1 MRVHFPF
8 FIADPL
14 ETTVSTDVVSTR
26 ARVKQTVPVAF
37 GVFVV
42 YCVLFIGRMKASGF
56 AYDQIFNTAEGTWR
70 GAVIPLVAGSVWLI
84 LFLAYARWDHVF
96 TDPRRLLMGVWFTI
110 PPVLVLVAALLRFG
124 GVSWGSF
131 TSGHLLAIVCAG
143 VLVGFAEE
151 TLFRGIVLRA
161 LRNGT
166 RREAAVVL
174 LSSLW
179 FGFFHLTNLIT
190 GSPLNAVL
198 SQCVQA
204 SALGIAL
211 YLARRAR
218 GLLVFGMIIHGL
230 WDTSAFAA
238 GVHAIDGSALPLVSF
253 GLAMIAN
260 LIAVIALI
268 IIWRRKEIVAAAV

>member
-1 MRVHFPF
+1 V
-8 FIADPL
+8 
-14 ETTVSTDVVSTR
+14 TTVAVPTR
-26 ARVKQTVPVAF
+26 ARVKPTVPVAF

-42 YCVLFIGRMKASGF
+42 YCVLFIGLMKASGF
-56 AYDQIFNTAEGTWR
+56 AYDHIFDTADGVWH
-70 GAVIPLVAGSVWLI
+70 GAVIPLVAGSVWLV

-96 TDPRRLLMGVWFTI
+96 SDPRRLPMGFWFWV
-110 PPVLVLVAALLRFG
+110 PPVLMLVAALLRFT
-124 GVSWGSF
+124 GVSWGPF
-131 TSGHLLAIVCAG
+131 ASGHLLAIVTAG

-151 TLFRGIVLRA
+151 TLFRGIILRA

-166 RREAAVVL
+166 RHEAAVVL

-204 SALGIAL
+204 SAFGIAL

-230 WDTSAFAA
+230 WDMSAFAA
-238 GVHAIDGSALPLVSF
+238 GVHAVDGSALPLVSF
-253 GLAMIAN
+253 GLSVLAK

-268 IIWRRKEIVAAAV
+268 VIWRRKETVSSSV